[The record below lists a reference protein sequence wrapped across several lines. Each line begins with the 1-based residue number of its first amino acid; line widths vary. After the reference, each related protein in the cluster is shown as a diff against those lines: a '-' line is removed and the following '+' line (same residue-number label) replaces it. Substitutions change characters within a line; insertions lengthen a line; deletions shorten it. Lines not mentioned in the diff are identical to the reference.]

1 MANSPT
7 LVSIGIAA
15 TAALALGAT
24 GVVAQAAPISPAA
37 VPVVSQA
44 AAPPVAATLAPGSEL
59 AVISTVNIPGDT
71 VLAVGAGPDAGDAIY
86 AVEGGNPFVDGV
98 LSRINP
104 STFTV
109 DDTISVGRYPI
120 GIAVS
125 SDDTVY
131 VVNANSNNMTVVSG
145 GETMTFFSTVAM
157 PTGRNEPQA
166 VALSRVTD
174 DTVFVTTKSGGAG
187 PTVQEYNADTLART
201 SENYLPNTPNKRG
214 LTISRADVPYI
225 SSYDGNAVYRLV
237 TSFVTVTRPSGVAI
251 SDDDTV
257 YVASQTLNS
266 VWAYPADDSTAINTV
281 AVGNGPQGLT
291 IGLDGTV
298 YVANRNS
305 ATVSAIN
312 PSTFSQDDTVTVG
325 SDPTSIARTG
335 SGLIVVANEGSDSLS
350 VLAPVSAGL
359 TTSRASAGDTASL
372 TIGGLPAGVLVDD
385 TTVEAISFGDDTVSW
400 SRTAGTNTFTW
411 VVPSGSGTV
420 NVAVSLNGGN
430 RASAGAFT
438 YAVPPPP
445 APPTPASPPSDVVA
459 SAGDASASVSWAAP
473 ASSGS
478 FPVSNY
484 LVTSSP
490 DGRIC
495 LTSAL
500 SCTVTGLSN
509 GTPYTFTV
517 KALTGAGWSAASAP
531 SNAVTPE
538 AAPKPSITITGSRE
552 GKRIDVAG
560 ATTGFGMGGELKPW
574 IRPAGRTLFT
584 QGVATIL
591 VSMDGTFEWGR
602 RSGKQV
608 SVYVATPDGSLRSNT
623 VTIRGR

>member
-1 MANSPT
+1 MAKSPK
-7 LVSIGIAA
+7 LASVGIGV

-24 GVVAQAAPISPAA
+24 GVVAQAAPMTPAA
-37 VPVVSQA
+37 VPGVSQA
-44 AAPPVAATLAPGSEL
+44 AAPPVAAALAPVSAL
-59 AVISTVNIPGDT
+59 AVISTVSVPGDT
-71 VLAVGAGPDAGDAIY
+71 VHAVGAGPGAGDAIY

-125 SDDTVY
+125 ADDTVY
-131 VVNANSNNMTVVSG
+131 VVNANSNNMTVIGG
-145 GETMTFFSTVAM
+145 GETMSLFGTVAM

-187 PTVQEYNADTLART
+187 PTIQEYNADTLASP
-201 SENYLPNTPNKRG
+201 SENYLLNTPNKRG
-214 LTISRADVPYI
+214 LGISTADVPYI
-225 SSYDGNAVYRLV
+225 SSYDGNRVYRLV
-237 TSFVTVTRPSGVAI
+237 TDFVTVTRPSGVAI

-257 YVASQTLNS
+257 YVASQTLNN
-266 VWAYPADDSTAINTV
+266 VWAFPADDSTSVNAV
-281 AVGNGPQGLT
+281 AVGNGPQGLA

-312 PSTFSQDDTVTVG
+312 PLTFSQDDTVTVG
-325 SDPTSIARTG
+325 SSPTSIARTG

-350 VLAPVSAGL
+350 VVAPVSATL
-359 TTSRASAGDTASL
+359 TTSSASAGDTAGL

-385 TTVEAISFGDDTVSW
+385 ATVEAISFGDDTVSW

-430 RASAGAFT
+430 TASAGAFA

-445 APPTPASPPSDVVA
+445 PPPIPASAPRDA
-459 SAGDASASVSWAAP
+459 EALAGDASASVSWLP
-473 ASSGS
+473 PLSSGS
-478 FPVSNY
+478 FAVSNY

-490 DGRIC
+490 GGRTC
-495 LTSAL
+495 LTTAL
-500 SCTVTGLSN
+500 SCTVAGLSN
-509 GTPYTFTV
+509 GVAYTFTV
-517 KALTGAGWSAASAP
+517 KALTGAGWSATSDA

-574 IRPAGRTLFT
+574 IRPEGKAVFA

-602 RSGKQV
+602 RAGKQV